1 MDHNPINPR
10 GTVHLGRFHLAGP
23 RVLYRPVLF
32 PWVHKKWIISATI
45 VCEREREREKREN
58 EISIERESER
68 TLNRIFIL

>member
-45 VCEREREREKREN
+45 VCEREREREREKG
-58 EISIERESER
+58 E
-68 TLNRIFIL
+68 